1 LQITQVA
8 KEVKVLGSLQLVQ
21 FVDED
26 EQVKQLD
33 EQA

>member
-1 LQITQVA
+1 LQITQLDEA
-8 KEVKVLGSLQLVQ
+8 KVLGSLQLVQ

-26 EQVKQLD
+26 EQVKQFG